1 MDKVTVL
8 QKFIPAEAAPLIV
21 KWIDHYQV
29 ALKIT
34 RNRNSKLG
42 DYRHPYGKAGH
53 RISVNHNLNCY
64 SFLITLVHEF
74 AHMLNW
80 NRHKNKVKPHGL
92 EWKQAFQ
99 EMMAPFFEMN
109 IFPEDIL
116 LALKAYMNNPA
127 ASSCS
132 DVKLMRVLKQYD
144 RKQEDMV
151 TVETLPLN
159 AFFAMKNG
167 RKFQK
172 LELIRKRYR
181 CVELSTRRM
190 YLFNPLAEVKDLS
203 ALEQESA

>member
-1 MDKVTVL
+1 MDKVSVL

-34 RNRNSKLG
+34 RSRNSKLG
-42 DYRHPYGKAGH
+42 DYRHPYGNAGH
-53 RISVNHNLNCY
+53 RISVNHNLNNY

-74 AHMLNW
+74 AHLLNW
-80 NRHKNKVKPHGL
+80 NRHKNSVKPHGV

-99 EMMAPFFEMN
+99 EMMMPFFEMN
-109 IFPEDIL
+109 IFPEDVKQS
-116 LALKAYMNNPA
+116 LKAYKNNPA

-132 DVKLMRVLKQYD
+132 DVKLMRILKQYD
-144 RKQEDMV
+144 RKKEDMV
-151 TVETLPLN
+151 TVETLPFN
-159 AFFAMKNG
+159 AVFAMKNG

-181 CVELSTRRM
+181 CIELSTRRM

-203 ALEQESA
+203 SPEQQSA